1 MFDNEVDCLDDVGV
15 WMLRASWADWTSRAG
30 QAGRAGWA
38 SWADWSGL
46 RSLCAENNGT
56 VAIITMISF
65 KNDPE

>member
-1 MFDNEVDCLDDVGV
+1 MFDNEVVDCLDDVAV

-30 QAGRAGWA
+30 QAGRAGW
-38 SWADWSGL
+38 SGL

-56 VAIITMISF
+56 VVIITMISF